1 MGVAAA
7 DTWGA
12 ARKAVATIRGAGN
25 GWTALAGLPRPAR
38 PRPVAAAPRRRE
50 RNAGPTS
57 APRKADPWAALAAGL
72 ELTLPTLREYVDR
85 NQAIDQYLATPVTA
99 IDTQRSG
106 VAGREIRVPVA

>member
-1 MGVAAA
+1 LGC
-7 DTWGA
+7 GPQS
-12 ARKAVATIRGAGN
+12 RSHH
-25 GWTALAGLPRPAR
+25 
-38 PRPVAAAPRRRE
+38 PRRRQRLDRARRPAASSSTPPGRCCASPTRAE
-50 RNAGPTS
+50 RWADLGT
-57 APRKADPWAALAAGL
+57 RKADPWAALAAGL